1 KVRLYDFDEG
11 IPASSSASWLSNYFG
26 YGSGILLADVT
37 RDDILDLIYGG
48 WWLPTKIA
56 IGNGV
61 NFQID
66 PSYTSSSSS
75 VVEAIQ
81 IADLGKE
88 NIQIMNENILI
99 GIESAAIHLTHKI
112 VENILNIY
120 KNGVLLESSDYSYIP
135 GKNWISFKNRLY
147 AGDELEIQYEYCYDG
162 DLVITNWD
170 SYKGNYIFYNTNPP
184 VGLITYDKNVILNLI
199 NIYPNPANEF
209 INIDYV
215 LPFDS
220 EVEIEIYNLT
230 GDKIKIIYK
239 GYETKGRNILKY
251 KIDNLRTGIYFIKVI
266 VVNQYF
272 TERFIVY

>member
-1 KVRLYDFDEG
+1 
-11 IPASSSASWLSNYFG
+11 
-26 YGSGILLADVT
+26 
-37 RDDILDLIYGG
+37 
-48 WWLPTKIA
+48 
-56 IGNGV
+56 
-61 NFQID
+61 
-66 PSYTSSSSS
+66 
-75 VVEAIQ
+75 
-81 IADLGKE
+81 
-88 NIQIMNENILI
+88 M
-99 GIESAAIHLTHKI
+99 
-112 VENILNIY
+112 
-120 KNGVLLESSDYSYIP
+120 
-135 GKNWISFKNRLY
+135 
-147 AGDELEIQYEYCYDG
+147 
-162 DLVITNWD
+162 VITNWD

-266 VVNQYF
+266 AVDQYF